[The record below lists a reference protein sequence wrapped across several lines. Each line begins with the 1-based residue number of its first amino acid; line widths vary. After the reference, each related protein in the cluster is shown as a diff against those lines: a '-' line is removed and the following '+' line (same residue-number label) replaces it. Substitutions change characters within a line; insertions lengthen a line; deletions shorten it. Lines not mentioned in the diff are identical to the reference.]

1 MYKYKKYC
9 PNVFVAECD
18 DVHNKGDIIEIE
30 TKYGKINEHIVH
42 NLVLEKNWKYYYSIT
57 RTDGFNSQERAKRKL
72 EKYNELSSK
81 SYSKSMAHLKRS
93 NKDAEFLRLAEPIKV
108 WHHSESRHRRMIE
121 NANKETTKMV
131 EASKKAEDYMSK
143 SEYRETQKNK
153 IDLSMPESIEYYEHM
168 YEKAKKYH
176 FDMKTWLIPKTHSY
190 SLTYA
195 KKDVN
200 TYKKNLEIAKKLRGN
215 EDNV

>member
-1 MYKYKKYC
+1 MNRYKKYC

-18 DVHNKGDIIEIE
+18 DAHNKGDIIEIE
-30 TKYGKINEHIVH
+30 TKYWKVNEHIVH

-57 RTDGFNSQERAKRKL
+57 RADGFNSQERAKRKL
-72 EKYNELSSK
+72 ERYNELSSK
-81 SYSKSMAHLKRS
+81 SYSKSMTHFNRS
-93 NKDAEFLRLAEPIKV
+93 NKDADFLRLAEPIKV
-108 WHHSESRHRRMIE
+108 WHHSESRHRKMIE
-121 NANKETTKMV
+121 KANNETTKMF
-131 EASKKAEDYMSK
+131 EASKKAEDYISK

-153 IDLSMPESIEYYEHM
+153 IDLSMPESIEYYGHM

-176 FDMKTWLIPKTHSY
+176 FDMKMWLIPKKHSY

-200 TYKKNLEIAKKLRGN
+200 NYKKKLEIAKKLR
-215 EDNV
+215 E